1 MFSFFPSKS
10 FASES
15 RQSTNYCVVHQLHA
29 TYIQQPVDQ
38 VRLLQCLSH
47 YFKYLV
53 SDFQLKAIMNLDMV
67 KIPAEVQTECQN
79 EEESW
84 LNVAWFLM
92 SLKLVWVF

>member
-1 MFSFFPSKS
+1 MFSFFPSKP

-15 RQSTNYCVVHQLHA
+15 RQSTNYCVVHQRHA

-47 YFKYLV
+47 YFKYLI

-79 EEESW
+79 EEES
-84 LNVAWFLM
+84 
-92 SLKLVWVF
+92 